1 MITMKPRKKWNYSRN
16 QKKKLDIKVKT
27 YSWLKSCIC
36 SLKALHLSLK
46 CLRLSWKFNRSL
58 SIMSNTV
65 SLREAYFQ
73 LPVFFSGNFKVTVI
87 DWHHA
92 GEIMWQSGRWSGG
105 VLRYI
110 EINRNIKESHKKKTW
125 TFRLIVFWGA
135 LWMAIYSLPF
145 PPSLWR
151 KLFCKL
157 IIQICQNARIR
168 TIYMAEILFVVS
180 TR

>member
-1 MITMKPRKKWNYSRN
+1 M
-16 QKKKLDIKVKT
+16 
-27 YSWLKSCIC
+27 
-36 SLKALHLSLK
+36 
-46 CLRLSWKFNRSL
+46 NRSL

-105 VLRYI
+105 GGLRYM

-125 TFRLIVFWGA
+125 TFRLIVFWGGA

-168 TIYMAEILFVVS
+168 TIYIAEILFVVS
-180 TR
+180 ASQNLSVLEYEPRWNTGNKGPPPLFSLTMKNWS

>member
-105 VLRYI
+105 VLRYM

-125 TFRLIVFWGA
+125 TFRLIVFWGGA
-135 LWMAIYSLPF
+135 LWMAIYSLPSPLLCDVNF
-145 PPSLWR
+145 FASL
-151 KLFCKL
+151 LFRFAKTRESE
-157 IIQICQNARIR
+157 Q
-168 TIYMAEILFVVS
+168 S
-180 TR
+180 TWQKSFL

>member
-92 GEIMWQSGRWSGG
+92 GEIMWQSGRWSGRG
-105 VLRYI
+105 GLRYM
-110 EINRNIKESHKKKTW
+110 EINRNIKESHKKKLERFGWLCFEEELYGWPYTP
-125 TFRLIVFWGA
+125 
-135 LWMAIYSLPF
+135 YPPPF
-145 PPSLWR
+145 
-151 KLFCKL
+151 
-157 IIQICQNARIR
+157 
-168 TIYMAEILFVVS
+168 FV
-180 TR
+180 T